1 MTSKEAMKKA
11 CKDVGVDNVA
21 KCLKLSKTAL
31 YNQMNDQDRND
42 ILYKFVDFNNACEN
56 DISIK
61 WACEE
66 LDGLFVKNPE
76 IEANQ
81 QQISSQCVPK
91 SMQEFTDVVR
101 EISKA
106 FEDGKVSQEEAEIIR
121 KEWEDLK
128 AVLESAILSWE
139 YSS

>member
-1 MTSKEAMKKA
+1 VNSKEAMKKA
-11 CKDVGVDNVA
+11 CKDVGVDEVA

-66 LDGLFVKNPE
+66 LDGLFVKNPD
-76 IEANQ
+76 IEGNQ
-81 QQISSQCVPK
+81 QQASEQCVPD
-91 SMQEFTDVVR
+91 SMQEFTDVIR
-101 EISKA
+101 EISKSLK
-106 FEDGKVSQEEAEIIR
+106 DGKVSQEEAKVIR

-128 AVLESAILSWE
+128 TILETAVLSWE
-139 YSS
+139 YLS